1 MTRQGG
7 GWSFVRKLLW
17 MVGVLAVP
25 AAVGALCVGFM
36 MHVRSQPT
44 YGDAQNSEDE
54 FTLAPNVRVQILPAH
69 RNLNGK
75 ELLDFAVNDQ
85 GAIVVNTSTGLF
97 DLTGGRR
104 IGPGTDGDE
113 QVVNSMAFAKPGLI
127 VVSVEGIVGTWDDEG
142 FMPVDLP
149 GHSPVAVYPGQT
161 RDQIFV
167 VSESYS
173 SGDAPW
179 VLSSLAEGQKMR
191 ALTGSPVAIT
201 AVAADNISPIFAA
214 GGALFRLLAPGQP
227 AMLFRMPDDSE
238 IIGLATMDGA
248 IYFATYDKVYA
259 LGRDMAVPV
268 VLGLGGQLRSTP
280 EGLLVLDKKRGWLFR
295 IVVGEG
301 K

>member
-17 MVGVLAVP
+17 MAGVLAVP
-25 AAVGALCVGFM
+25 AAVGALCVGII
-36 MHVRSQPT
+36 MHVRSLPT
-44 YGDAQNSEDE
+44 YGDAQNSEEE
-54 FTLAPNVRVQILPAH
+54 FTLAPNVSVQILPAH
-69 RNLNGK
+69 RDLIGK

-85 GAIVVNTSTGLF
+85 GAIAVNTSAGLF
-97 DLTGGRR
+97 DLAGGRR
-104 IGPGTDGDE
+104 IGPGTDGYE
-113 QVVNSMAFAKPGLI
+113 QVVNSMAFAKPGLV
-127 VVSVEGIVGTWDDEG
+127 VVSVEGSVGTWDDEG
-142 FMPVDLP
+142 LMPVDLP
-149 GHSPVAVYPGQT
+149 GNRPVAVYPGRTQ
-161 RDQIFV
+161 DQLFV
-167 VSESYS
+167 VSAGDW
-173 SGDAPW
+173 SGDARW

-191 ALTGSPVAIT
+191 PLTGSPVAIT
-201 AVAADNISPIFAA
+201 AVAAANVSPIFAA
-214 GGALFRLLAPGQP
+214 GGALFRLLAPVQP

-268 VLGLGGQLRSTP
+268 VLGLGGKLRSTP
-280 EGLLVLDKKRGWLFR
+280 DGLLVLDEKRGWLFR